1 MPLQITAIDMDR
13 KAYEVGLPI
22 IKRPGLSTKST
33 AAQMITAIDMDRKA
47 YEVGLPIIKRPG
59 LSTKSTSLSPQL
71 YQPSFPGYHERLLNL
86 LKVGGVI
93 MYDDT
98 LWGGTVAL
106 PDPSLAPQG
115 RKSCWKDCIEFNK
128 ILATD
133 TRIKISQAPLGDG
146 VTICRRLY

>member
-1 MPLQITAIDMDR
+1 MLFFGFFLFLFSYVDADR
-13 KAYEVGLPI
+13 
-22 IKRPGLSTKST
+22 
-33 AAQMITAIDMDRKA
+33 
-47 YEVGLPIIKRPG
+47 
-59 LSTKSTSLSPQL
+59 
-71 YQPSFPGYHERLLNL
+71 PSFPGYHERLLNL